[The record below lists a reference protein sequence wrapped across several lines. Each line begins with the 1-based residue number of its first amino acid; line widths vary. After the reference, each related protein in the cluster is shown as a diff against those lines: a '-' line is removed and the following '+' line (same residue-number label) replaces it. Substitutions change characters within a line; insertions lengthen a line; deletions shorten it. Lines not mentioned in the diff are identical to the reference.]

1 MAVNERCPIAPATWG
16 LGQEDRSSLGLKG
29 QSEFQEDFSSSW
41 QGAHGVA
48 LLPVL
53 MLEHEAGLVF
63 IVADQ

>member
-16 LGQEDRSSLGLKG
+16 LSQEDRSSLGLRA
-29 QSEFQEDFSSSW
+29 SLSSRRISVRLGR
-41 QGAHGVA
+41 GAHGVA

-53 MLEHEAGLVF
+53 MLEHKAGLVF